1 MSQLSRKEWFLLLF
15 LTVCWGLSWP
25 IMKFGIRY
33 FPPIT
38 FRTLGLLA
46 ALPILFIFAR
56 SQHASLAIPKGHL
69 LSLIKLSIPNVLV
82 WNTMIILGIGMLSSG
97 RAAIL
102 GYTMPIWAVLA
113 GFILYKDKLSPMA
126 WLGVICAGSGA
137 ILLLSGEFSNIAG
150 KPLGTILVL
159 IGACSWGYGTVEMR
173 KTVLAMPSISVTF
186 WMIAISAIPLTIYTV
201 IFEHSKWHQVDAWG
215 WATIAYNG
223 LMVFGM
229 ANIIWIQMARKL
241 PPVVSSLSVMMIP
254 VVGVFSGTLLLAE
267 APRWQDYAALV
278 LILASMSTVLLK
290 PSRNHKEAAEDIPR
304 KDPQ

>member
-1 MSQLSRKEWFLLLF
+1 
-15 LTVCWGLSWP
+15 
-25 IMKFGIRY
+25 MKFGIRY

-38 FRTLGLLA
+38 FRTLGLLS
-46 ALPILFIFAR
+46 ALPVLFIFAR
-56 SQHASLAIPKGHL
+56 SQHASLNIPKGQL
-69 LSLIKLSIPNVLV
+69 LSLIKLSIPNVLM

-113 GFILYKDKLSPMA
+113 GFILYRDKLSRMA
-126 WLGVICAGSGA
+126 WFGVTCAGTGA
-137 ILLLSGEFSNIAG
+137 LLLLSGEFSNITG

-173 KTVLAMPSISVTF
+173 KTLLPMPSISVTF
-186 WMIAISAIPLTIYTV
+186 WMIAISAIPLTIYTI

-229 ANIIWIQMARKL
+229 ANIVWIQMARKL

-254 VVGVFSGTLLLAE
+254 VVGVFSGSLLLAE
-267 APRWQDYAALV
+267 TPRWQDYAALL
-278 LILASMSTVLLK
+278 LILASMSSVLFK
-290 PSRNHKEAAEDIPR
+290 PSKSNTDETINIAKN
-304 KDPQ
+304 DPQ

>member
-1 MSQLSRKEWFLLLF
+1 MSQLSRKEWLLLLF
-15 LTVCWGLSWP
+15 LTICWGLSWP

-38 FRTLGLLA
+38 FRTLGLLS
-46 ALPILFIFAR
+46 ALPVLFVFAR
-56 SQHASLAIPKGHL
+56 SQHASLAIPSKQL
-69 LSLIKLSIPNVLV
+69 LPLIKLSIPNVLV

-113 GFILYKDKLSPMA
+113 GFILYRDKLSRMA
-126 WLGVICAGSGA
+126 WFGVTCAGAGA
-137 ILLLSGEFSNIAG
+137 LLLLSGEFSNITG

-173 KTVLAMPSISVTF
+173 KTPLTMPSISVTF
-186 WMIAISAIPLTIYTV
+186 WMIAISAIPLTVYTL
-201 IFEHSKWHQVDAWG
+201 IFEHSKWHHVDAWG
-215 WATIAYNG
+215 WAAIAYNG

-229 ANIIWIQMARKL
+229 ANIVWIQMARKL

-254 VVGVFSGTLLLAE
+254 VVGVFSGTFLLAE
-267 APRWQDYAALV
+267 TPKWQDYAALV
-278 LILASMSTVLLK
+278 LILASMSSVLLK
-290 PSRNHKEAAEDIPR
+290 PSGNNAEETQTVAKND
-304 KDPQ
+304 QQ

>member
-1 MSQLSRKEWFLLLF
+1 
-15 LTVCWGLSWP
+15 
-25 IMKFGIRY
+25 MKFGIRY

-38 FRTLGLLA
+38 FRTLGLLS
-46 ALPILFIFAR
+46 ALPVLFVFAR

-69 LSLIKLSIPNVLV
+69 LPLIKLSIPNVLV

-113 GFILYKDKLSPMA
+113 GFILYRDKLSRMA
-126 WLGVICAGSGA
+126 WFGVTCAGAGA
-137 ILLLSGEFSNIAG
+137 LLLLSGEFSNIAG
-150 KPLGTILVL
+150 RPLGTILVL

-173 KTVLAMPSISVTF
+173 KTLLPMPSISVTF

-201 IFEHSKWHQVDAWG
+201 IFEHAKWHQVDGWG

-254 VVGVFSGTLLLAE
+254 VVGVFSGSMLLGE
-267 APRWQDYAALV
+267 TPRWQDYAALG
-278 LILASMSTVLLK
+278 LILASMSSVLLK
-290 PSRNHKEAAEDIPR
+290 PSRSNTEEARDIA
-304 KDPQ
+304 KNDPS